1 MKLVAVAQ
9 SGAYS
14 TYVSICGAS
23 QMPKEPVMLIFAKF
37 VWREEFQGLRSVR
50 NRSIL
55 DVCED
60 FEHERNVAF
69 KRGQKVLAHF
79 AERSNEKELNEEI
92 TPSDEFLIRSPY
104 Q

>member
-1 MKLVAVAQ
+1 M
-9 SGAYS
+9 
-14 TYVSICGAS
+14 
-23 QMPKEPVMLIFAKF
+23 
-37 VWREEFQGLRSVR
+37 R

-79 AERSNEKELNEEI
+79 AERSNEKKLNAKI
-92 TPSDEFLIRSPY
+92 TLLNGFIVIANTISRVLYLSRGLYHLSTTAVTHSL
-104 Q
+104 